1 MPPFD
6 FDPINDGFWG
16 NTTSTLDWCER
27 NYEVPRIN
35 YCTNVNISLGELV
48 HCRVL
53 QHSDKSCHGYTWWI
67 WSLSSSQK
75 QFGEKILIQSYD
87 VDDCW
92 CWFNHVSY
100 DTAVRHQTSILR
112 IIHFFIQVLGPNVWW
127 TSNGVQQLYIHL
139 QSVHGL
145 AQIHENWSKLMNLF
159 QTRSKQGDRGGAV
172 MIILIIFS
180 VSFTVG
186 YLMFPFPVILQVLVI
201 LFKIV
206 LSMNIA
212 GDVWTDCCG
221 HRDSHS
227 TNIIVFQR

>member
-6 FDPINDGFWG
+6 FNPINDGFWG

-112 IIHFFIQVLGPNVWW
+112 IIHFFYPG
-127 TSNGVQQLYIHL
+127 TG
-139 QSVHGL
+139 
-145 AQIHENWSKLMNLF
+145 AKCLMNF
-159 QTRSKQGDRGGAV
+159 QWCTAV
-172 MIILIIFS
+172 VHS
-180 VSFTVG
+180 STVCTWFG
-186 YLMFPFPVILQVLVI
+186 
-201 LFKIV
+201 
-206 LSMNIA
+206 
-212 GDVWTDCCG
+212 TDP
-221 HRDSHS
+221 
-227 TNIIVFQR
+227 